1 MGVQQR
7 FPLRYL
13 FATNQKAMSPVLT
26 IVHRVIS
33 ASLIKR
39 SGGREVG
46 CSERSGDADT
56 AFGFS
61 NESNLTLTY
70 TFSNCCLLGE
80 RLLLA
85 SEATNDR
92 KTCDSQAAPG
102 GRQQR

>member
-39 SGGREVG
+39 SGGG
-46 CSERSGDADT
+46 KSGVQSGAV
-56 AFGFS
+56 
-61 NESNLTLTY
+61 TLTQR
-70 TFSNCCLLGE
+70 LGSA
-80 RLLLA
+80 LNLILH
-85 SEATNDR
+85 
-92 KTCDSQAAPG
+92 
-102 GRQQR
+102 